1 MKTILAFKILLLSL
15 SLFNVDTHTHTHTHT
30 HESYLS
36 SLFGLMQLL
45 ELVEHFPCRTAV
57 SISANTGREEGYEV
71 GKMTKGRQESNKPEV
86 QSHKDKQ

>member
-1 MKTILAFKILLLSL
+1 
-15 SLFNVDTHTHTHTHT
+15 
-30 HESYLS
+30 
-36 SLFGLMQLL
+36 MQLL